1 MLDKTIRH
9 RVSRGL
15 NTDEVAEPNVFALT
29 APVAA
34 FTKGGA
40 WLDELRAY
48 LWENRKTAEA
58 FIKEEIPQISVVA
71 AEATYLLWID
81 CTRIAKK
88 EDNICAFIRSHSG
101 LYLCDGAEYRNG
113 DGFLRMNL
121 ACPKTQVEDGLRRLK
136 ESVEA
141 YLGK

>member
-1 MLDKTIRH
+1 MLSDEIHCDITEPRARTIVRLLRYLKRCKNNSITCVAATKAFNIAGIQTAAVIVPDKTIRH

-29 APVAA
+29 APIAA

-58 FIKEEIPQISVVA
+58 
-71 AEATYLLWID
+71 L
-81 CTRIAKK
+81 
-88 EDNICAFIRSHSG
+88 
-101 LYLCDGAEYRNG
+101 
-113 DGFLRMNL
+113 
-121 ACPKTQVEDGLRRLK
+121 
-136 ESVEA
+136 
-141 YLGK
+141 